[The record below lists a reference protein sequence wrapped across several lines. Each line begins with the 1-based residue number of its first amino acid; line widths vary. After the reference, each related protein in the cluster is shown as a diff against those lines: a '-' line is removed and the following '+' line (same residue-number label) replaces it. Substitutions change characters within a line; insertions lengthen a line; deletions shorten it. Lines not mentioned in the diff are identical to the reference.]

1 MSASSG
7 IEGEPVPEYSLVSSQ
22 RDKLILK
29 PPGVFCGFSH
39 LHPKELGPKEKE
51 QSSIA
56 AKGASSVN
64 GLINEFPK
72 TELGARG
79 SIGNREKVENFSGS
93 LTQDLLMNSK
103 AAVQGFS
110 QPQLE
115 VRVSEIGMDY
125 SFGPKKKPLR
135 GVRPPNPTPEV
146 FAQRENPD
154 RNLAWSSD
162 GQMHPG
168 LVGASV
174 LFPRDDDPMG
184 HSKVSSMDQ
193 SKDSSGNL
201 LNSPSKDP
209 SNNPSKNP
217 SIKPSKD
224 LSKTP
229 LNNLHKDLSK
239 VLYNNFP
246 KDLSKTSSNNPP
258 KPHLNVLPKDLSK
271 VPHKMNCPAVPGQEP
286 AMKQLRSLE
295 AVPAQVGPQ
304 FCANA
309 KPAKVE
315 PRDSASLLPPAE
327 GKHPQGRKAPE
338 KAKGPQVYVESIDSL
353 ARPSLKLK
361 ADVERPSQ
369 KPVDESKPR
378 PSGGSNRLSNRN
390 GSAAVREAGREVP
403 GPTPHEE
410 EYHPKRPS
418 VPTHSLNDRPT
429 RAATESSS
437 RRTRLAGP
445 KTLPPSRAP
454 NPDPKSKPRS
464 FEIYDR
470 TKKWQ
475 EQRTRKNEIILELR
489 KSKEKEELARFFKPN
504 INPTSIR
511 LVQARDTHSS
521 KRAALYQPKR
531 YPSVCE
537 IKGPKPHTPPVPGF
551 LWDKELYDIKYLTRL
566 FSGEVV

>member
-1 MSASSG
+1 MSANSG
-7 IEGEPVPEYSLVSSQ
+7 IEGESVPEYSLVSSQ

-29 PPGVFCGFSH
+29 PTGFFSGFSH
-39 LHPKELGPKEKE
+39 LQQKELGPKEKE

-56 AKGASSVN
+56 AKGASSVTS
-64 GLINEFPK
+64 LMNEFAKGEPG
-72 TELGARG
+72 TEG
-79 SIGNREKVENFSGS
+79 SIVNRERVERFSAS

-103 AAVQGFS
+103 AEAQRFS

-115 VRVSEIGMDY
+115 VRVSEIGMGH
-125 SFGPKKKPLR
+125 SFGPRKKPLQD
-135 GVRPPNPTPEV
+135 VRPPNSTSKI
-146 FAQRENPD
+146 FAQREDPE
-154 RNLAWSSD
+154 RNLALPSD
-162 GQMHPG
+162 GRMHPG

-174 LFPRDDDPMG
+174 FFPRDDGPMS

-217 SIKPSKD
+217 SNKPSKD
-224 LSKTP
+224 FSKTP
-229 LNNLHKDLSK
+229 CNNLPEGLSK
-239 VLYNNFP
+239 VLYNNSP
-246 KDLSKTSSNNPP
+246 QDLCKTSSKNPP
-258 KPHLNVLPKDLSK
+258 KPHLNVLSKDLTR
-271 VPHKMNCPAVPGQEP
+271 VPHKMNHPTVSGQEP
-286 AMKQLRSLE
+286 ATKQLKSLE
-295 AVPAQVGPQ
+295 AAPAQVGPQ
-304 FCANA
+304 FHANA
-309 KPAKVE
+309 KPSKIE
-315 PRDSASLLPPAE
+315 PRDPALLLPPGE
-327 GKHPQGRKAPE
+327 GKQLQGRKAPE
-338 KAKGPQVYVESIDSL
+338 MTKGPQVYIESIDSL
-353 ARPSLKLK
+353 VQLSQKPK

-369 KPVDESKPR
+369 KLADESKPR

-418 VPTHSLNDRPT
+418 VPTHSLNERPT

-437 RRTRLAGP
+437 RRNRFAGP
-445 KTLPPSRAP
+445 KNFPPSEAP

-475 EQRTRKNEIILELR
+475 EQLTRKHEIILELR

-511 LVQARDTHSS
+511 LLQAKDSHSS
-521 KRAALYQPKR
+521 KRPALHQPKR
-531 YPSVCE
+531 YPSICE